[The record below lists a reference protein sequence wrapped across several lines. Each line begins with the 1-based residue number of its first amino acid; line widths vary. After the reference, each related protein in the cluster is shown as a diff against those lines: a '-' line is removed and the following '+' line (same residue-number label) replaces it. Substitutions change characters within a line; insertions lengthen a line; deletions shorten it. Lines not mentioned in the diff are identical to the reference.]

1 MIKYSRWFTAYDQAE
16 KKRTVKKTFLEK
28 DIMQTTLPFFPE
40 DKALHVTLAAQTQA
54 VERVIQVMHT
64 HLHDVLTLEDLA
76 SVAYLSPS
84 HFHHVFRRLIGIPP
98 GAFLAAL
105 RLQTARRLLLTTSLS
120 VTDICFEVGYTS
132 VGSFT
137 SRFTHLVG
145 LSPRLLRQRA
155 YAFEPSSQEP
165 IEHRPMPS
173 TGLPEKH
180 ILRGSIIAPETFQGT
195 IYVGLFTSPIPQGRP
210 VRCTTLHSPDVY
222 LLHGIAD
229 GVYYLR
235 AAAFP
240 VAADLHSSLLPG
252 GKLLLGNNES
262 PLVIRQGQIVGNP
275 DLVLHP
281 PRLTDPP
288 LVMGL
293 PLL

>member
-1 MIKYSRWFTAYDQAE
+1 MRTA
-16 KKRTVKKTFLEK
+16 TPVFC
-28 DIMQTTLPFFPE
+28 E
-40 DKALHVTLAAQTQA
+40 DAASHITLAAQTQA
-54 VERVIQVMHT
+54 VERAIRIMHT
-64 HLHDVLTLEDLA
+64 HLHEVLTLEDLA
-76 SVAYLSPS
+76 AVAYLSPS
-84 HFHHVFRRLIGIPP
+84 HFNRVFRRLIGIPP
-98 GAFLAAL
+98 GEFLSAL
-105 RLQTARRLLLTTSLS
+105 RFQAARRLLVTTPLS

-132 VGSFT
+132 TGSFT

-155 YAFEPSSQEP
+155 QAFEPLAVEPAELCPTTSS
-165 IEHRPMPS
+165 
-173 TGLPEKH
+173 GLPRKYTLLGR
-180 ILRGSIIAPETFQGT
+180 ISAPATFRGT

-210 VRCTTLHSPDVY
+210 VRCTRLSSPGLY
-222 LLHGIAD
+222 LLQGIAD

-252 GKLLLGNNES
+252 EKLLVGNNVS
-262 PLVIRQGQIVGNP
+262 PLVIHHGHVAGDP

>member
-1 MIKYSRWFTAYDQAE
+1 
-16 KKRTVKKTFLEK
+16 
-28 DIMQTTLPFFPE
+28 MQTAPPVFHE
-40 DKALHVTLAAQTQA
+40 DAAPHVTLAAQTQA
-54 VERVIQVMHT
+54 VERAIQAMHT
-64 HLHDVLTLEDLA
+64 HLHELLTLEDLA
-76 SVAYLSPS
+76 SVACLSPS
-84 HFHHVFRRLIGIPP
+84 HFHRVFRRLIGIPP
-98 GAFLAAL
+98 GEFLAAL
-105 RLQTARRLLLTTSLS
+105 RFQAARRLLLTTPLS

-132 VGSFT
+132 TGSFT

-155 YAFEPSSQEP
+155 HAFEP
-165 IEHRPMPS
+165 
-173 TGLPEKH
+173 LPEEHAEHCPTTPSGMPMKNALLGR
-180 ILRGSIIAPETFQGT
+180 ISAPATFRGT
-195 IYVGLFTSPIPQGRP
+195 IYVGLFSSPIPQGRP
-210 VRCTTLHSPDVY
+210 VRCTRLRSPGWY

-229 GVYYLR
+229 GVYHLR

-252 GKLLLGNNES
+252 EKLLLGHNAS
-262 PLVIRQGQIVGNP
+262 PLVIHNGQVAGDP

-281 PRLTDPP
+281 PQLTDPP